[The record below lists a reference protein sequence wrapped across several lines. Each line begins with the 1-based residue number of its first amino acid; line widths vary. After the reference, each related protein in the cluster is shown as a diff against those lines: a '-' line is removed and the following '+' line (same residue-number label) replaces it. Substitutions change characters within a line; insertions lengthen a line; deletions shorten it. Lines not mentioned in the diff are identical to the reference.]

1 MKKLKNNKKGFTLV
15 ELLAVIVIL
24 ALLIV
29 ITANTVLPMMKKS
42 KKSGMVV
49 YAERVL
55 NNAGTA
61 FQADLITYNGESGSS
76 VERYYSIKELMN
88 ADDYY
93 GCVKVTGDPSSYDY
107 SIIIYDAANKI
118 KMEGY
123 AAKTVV
129 SEAVDT
135 VALDWGAS
143 ESFAKTSYDSQSKCG
158 TAPLRTTLDGYDR
171 NTPTGANKL
180 S

>member
-61 FQADLITYNGESGSS
+61 FQADLITYNAESGATKTKN
-76 VERYYSIKELMN
+76 YSIKELMN

-118 KMEGY
+118 KMQGY
-123 AAKTVV
+123 AAKTIV
-129 SEAVDT
+129 SSDVDT
-135 VALDWGAS
+135 VVLDWAS
-143 ESFAKTSYDSQSKCG
+143 GESFAKDDYDTQAECEALASTTNKYTSAS
-158 TAPLRTTLDGYDR
+158 
-171 NTPTGANKL
+171 TGANKL